1 MSNTISAAD
10 FAMDALAGVGATER
24 STSNTIPVDDW
35 LRRIDGEY
43 LSTFIRDGGASIKF
57 AVTSDDS
64 IRKLHDAVERLC
76 RARDCVFVALDAAK
90 LRAHMPQDLF
100 FGLARQVEWRRLARR
115 LILRLAAER
124 GYRIDGID
132 PRDDGNVFEAV
143 GALNNGLESIFV
155 LNEIRTPVQEKVSRN
170 RKMVRDFRAAMTHLC
185 LNENV
190 RGEGGYAARPVLD
203 WLTGENTRVGNVR
216 PFGIYTGIN
225 RTTARYMIESGLH
238 WIRQAGCSGTVVLL
252 DNRRVTVARNP
263 KDGLRYYT
271 RAMAMDHYELLRE
284 FIDGVDRLA
293 GTLMIVATGEGF
305 LDDGPGSGSRGF
317 GIYEALKTRV
327 MDDVRDRNLVNPVA
341 SLVRLS

>member
-1 MSNTISAAD
+1 MPN
-10 FAMDALAGVGATER
+10 ALPTAGVGVDARRAGFDAAGR
-24 STSNTIPVDDW
+24 STSNTLPVDDW
-35 LRRIDGEY
+35 LGCIDGEY
-43 LSTFIRDGGASIKF
+43 LSTFIEDGGASIKF
-57 AVTSDDS
+57 AVTSDDTG
-64 IRKLHDAVERLC
+64 RKLHDAVERRC
-76 RARDCVFVALDAAK
+76 RALDYVFVALDAAK

-124 GYRIDGID
+124 GYGIEGID
-132 PRDDGNVFEAV
+132 PCDDGNVFEAV
-143 GALNNGLESIFV
+143 GALNGLDSGFV
-155 LNEIRTPVQEKVSRN
+155 LNEIRPLLQEKVSNDRE
-170 RKMVRDFRAAMTHLC
+170 MARDFRIAMTHVC
-185 LNENV
+185 LGEDT
-190 RGEGGYAARPVLD
+190 RGDGGYAARPVLD
-203 WLTGENTRVGNVR
+203 WLTGGNTRLGNVR
-216 PFGIYTGIN
+216 PFSIYTVIN
-225 RTTARYMIESGLH
+225 RTTARYMIESCLH
-238 WIRQAGCSGTVVLL
+238 WVRQAGCSGTVILL

-327 MDDVRDRNLVNPVA
+327 MDDVRDRNLLNPVA

>member
-1 MSNTISAAD
+1 MSNTLPAAGSD
-10 FAMDALAGVGATER
+10 VDARRAGFDAAGR
-24 STSNTIPVDDW
+24 PTSNTLPVDDW
-35 LRRIDGEY
+35 LDRIAGEY
-43 LSTFIRDGGASIKF
+43 LSTFIEDGGASIKF
-57 AVTSDDS
+57 AVTSEDTG
-64 IRKLHDAVERLC
+64 RRLHDAVERRC
-76 RARDCVFVALDAAK
+76 RALDYVFVALDAAK

-124 GYRIDGID
+124 GYGVDGID
-132 PRDDGNVFEAV
+132 PCADGNVFEAV
-143 GALNNGLESIFV
+143 GALNGLESNFV
-155 LNEIRTPVQEKVSRN
+155 LNEIRPLLQEKVSNN
-170 RKMVRDFRAAMTHLC
+170 REMARDFRVAMSHLC
-185 LNENV
+185 LGEDT
-190 RGEGGYAARPVLD
+190 RGDGEYAARPVLD
-203 WLTGENTRVGNVR
+203 WLTGENTRLGNVR

-238 WIRQAGCSGTVVLL
+238 WVRQAGGSGTVILL

-271 RAMAMDHYELLRE
+271 RSMAMDHYELLRE

-293 GTLMIVATGEGF
+293 GALMIVATGEGF